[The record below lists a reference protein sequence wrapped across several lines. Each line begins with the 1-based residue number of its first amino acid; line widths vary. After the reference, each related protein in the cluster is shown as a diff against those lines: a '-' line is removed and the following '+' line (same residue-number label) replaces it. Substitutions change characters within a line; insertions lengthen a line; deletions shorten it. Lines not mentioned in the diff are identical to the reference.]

1 MCVLWPPWLVI
12 LGRSVGT
19 CRQQCFPRLDAPWK
33 VLGYFFFFL
42 LLLLLSFLLL
52 SLPLPL
58 PFLLLLLL
66 LSPSPSAPSSSPFSF
81 SSLLLLLL
89 PLPLPLRLLILLPA
103 ASDTYFQDQPQTLL
117 SRLFNIIVELSKA
130 AIQKLD
136 ALSNRPLILSSPQH
150 PLCLGTSG
158 SPELLT
164 EPRKTFD
171 YSHVIRAYL
180 RARFRE
186 SKPAITRLDH
196 TNTLTMLEGQVG
208 FYSQRQFPSQLADS
222 EKFLAT
228 TWNSSTGPRPSRTR
242 RLS

>member
-1 MCVLWPPWLVI
+1 MF
-12 LGRSVGT
+12 SS
-19 CRQQCFPRLDAPWK
+19 PRCALE
-33 VLGYFFFFL
+33 GSGIL
-42 LLLLLSFLLL
+42 LLFSSPFPSLFPSPIPSPTPSPSPPLSFSFSFCPFSFPL
-52 SLPLPL
+52 SISS
-58 PFLLLLLL
+58 LLLLLL
-66 LSPSPSAPSSSPFSF
+66 LLP
-81 SSLLLLLL
+81 L

-103 ASDTYFQDQPQTLL
+103 ASDTDFQDQPQTLL

-158 SPELLT
+158 SPEILT

>member
-1 MCVLWPPWLVI
+1 MFSSPRCARHRPERFWDTSFFLV
-12 LGRSVGT
+12 
-19 CRQQCFPRLDAPWK
+19 
-33 VLGYFFFFL
+33 L
-42 LLLLLSFLLL
+42 LLLLFLFLPL

-58 PFLLLLLL
+58 LL
-66 LSPSPSAPSSSPFSF
+66 LSPSF
-81 SSLLLLLL
+81 LLILSLLL
-89 PLPLPLRLLILLPA
+89 PLSPSLLSFSFFFLFPSLFVSLFSFLQLLILTFKTNHRHCSP
-103 ASDTYFQDQPQTLL
+103 
-117 SRLFNIIVELSKA
+117 RLFNTIVELSKA

-150 PLCLGTSG
+150 PLCLGTPG

-171 YSHVIRAYL
+171 YSHVIRAYP

>member
-1 MCVLWPPWLVI
+1 MF
-12 LGRSVGT
+12 SS
-19 CRQQCFPRLDAPWK
+19 PRCALE
-33 VLGYFFFFL
+33 GSGIL
-42 LLLLLSFLLL
+42 LLFS
-52 SLPLPL
+52 
-58 PFLLLLLL
+58 
-66 LSPSPSAPSSSPFSF
+66 SPSPSLFPSPIPSPCPSPSLSFSLSLCPFSF
-81 SSLLLLLL
+81 PFSFPSLSLLSFSFSFLFPCLFVSLFSSLQ
-89 PLPLPLRLLILLPA
+89 LLILIFKTNHRPC
-103 ASDTYFQDQPQTLL
+103 SP
-117 SRLFNIIVELSKA
+117 RLFYTIVELSKA

-171 YSHVIRAYL
+171 YSHVIRAYP

-208 FYSQRQFPSQLADS
+208 FYSQRQFLSQLADS
-222 EKFLAT
+222 GKFLAT

>member
-1 MCVLWPPWLVI
+1 MF
-12 LGRSVGT
+12 SS
-19 CRQQCFPRLDAPWK
+19 PRCALE
-33 VLGYFFFFL
+33 GSGIFL
-42 LLLLLSFLLL
+42 LFSSPFP
-52 SLPLPL
+52 SLFPSPI
-58 PFLLLLLL
+58 PSPTP
-66 LSPSPSAPSSSPFSF
+66 SPSPSPFAPSPSPSPSLLSFSF
-81 SSLLLLLL
+81 LFVSLFSFLQ
-89 PLPLPLRLLILLPA
+89 LLILIFKTNHRPC
-103 ASDTYFQDQPQTLL
+103 SP
-117 SRLFNIIVELSKA
+117 RLFYTIVELSKA

-171 YSHVIRAYL
+171 YSHVIRAYP

-222 EKFLAT
+222 GKFLAT